1 MAENAEAS
9 QSPLP
14 ALALHAKVVVFE
26 LQCPTC
32 FRIWRSA
39 APRVLYCLQSH
50 VLHDDS
56 LSRMRGY
63 NLLMR
68 VPALQPYFVERQGP
82 HLLAQIHFAYC
93 YPESAHSQHAPT
105 LRYVI
110 QYPRDYGE
118 DPFSIWQPK
127 KHENWNDSSKPSPLG
142 YHFESHCPSCKY
154 VKKYVDYTSHISNDV
169 LAAQANCPAD
179 LSLDEFIAFAH
190 LRSGGSL
197 QWLNILQG
205 LRSRTL
211 NLRRHQ
217 VHFLL
222 SHAVS
227 QVGPL
232 DLNTGT
238 WIWHQELEDSSFC
251 NALLDEL
258 ESLLTDVRAALMDG
272 ILMNTMS
279 LLLTR
284 VLASSPS
291 EDVSQRAI
299 TLLRSVRRKTF
310 SWVQELSYDLVM
322 APTNKERSSL
332 MRDMASTCRSTF
344 DIDPAAHRNLFHS
357 AEDVDALLSC
367 AFFIH
372 TLHPHHLQYM
382 KMKYPEESHFNR
394 LVNDCERDQY
404 SQLLLQRDF
413 YLSLA
418 LEQFLK
424 DAICA
429 DASDYAVDLAVS
441 RNFAS
446 YQPGTHK
453 WNPLEYPNAR
463 WLTCETTAT
472 SDQPS
477 QAILVDLLHGALRV
491 DGQLVGG
498 LSDEIRNAVYHQIFR
513 DVRPL
518 AVLKTTSGTNC
529 CL

>member
-1 MAENAEAS
+1 MSGHVGNGQTQDNNR
-9 QSPLP
+9 QSGSEQGGGVLG
-14 ALALHAKVVVFE
+14 ARQSK
-26 LQCPTC
+26 
-32 FRIWRSA
+32 A
-39 APRVLYCLQSH
+39 A
-50 VLHDDS
+50 
-56 LSRMRGY
+56 G
-63 NLLMR
+63 
-68 VPALQPYFVERQGP
+68 QGP
-82 HLLAQIHFAYC
+82 A
-93 YPESAHSQHAPT
+93 S
-105 LRYVI
+105 
-110 QYPRDYGE
+110 
-118 DPFSIWQPK
+118 
-127 KHENWNDSSKPSPLG
+127 
-142 YHFESHCPSCKY
+142 
-154 VKKYVDYTSHISNDV
+154 VDYT
-169 LAAQANCPAD
+169 
-179 LSLDEFIAFAH
+179 
-190 LRSGGSL
+190 R
-197 QWLNILQG
+197 
-205 LRSRTL
+205 
-211 NLRRHQ
+211 
-217 VHFLL
+217 
-222 SHAVS
+222 
-227 QVGPL
+227 
-232 DLNTGT
+232 T
-238 WIWHQELEDSSFC
+238 WIWHQELQDSSFC

-258 ESLLTDVRAALMDG
+258 ESLLTDVRAGLMDG

-367 AFFIH
+367 AFFLH

-441 RNFAS
+441 RTFAS
-446 YQPGTHK
+446 FLLVINRARTNGTP
-453 WNPLEYPNAR
+453 WSIQ
-463 WLTCETTAT
+463 T
-472 SDQPS
+472 
-477 QAILVDLLHGALRV
+477 
-491 DGQLVGG
+491 LVG
-498 LSDEIRNAVYHQIFR
+498 
-513 DVRPL
+513 
-518 AVLKTTSGTNC
+518 
-529 CL
+529 